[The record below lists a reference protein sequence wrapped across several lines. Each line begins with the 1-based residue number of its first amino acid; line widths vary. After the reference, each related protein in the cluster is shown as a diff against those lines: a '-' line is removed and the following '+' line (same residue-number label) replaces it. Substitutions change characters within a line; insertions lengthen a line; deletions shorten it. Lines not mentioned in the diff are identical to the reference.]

1 MFITTMH
8 TLYPASPA
16 LIVPLSCNVT
26 TFLRKLF
33 VLLTIV
39 FNKKSSWIPEKL
51 QAFPKNQKKGTLPP
65 SCAICWLSVV
75 LCAGKGKSVWA
86 RGRRKARRGGG
97 WWWFPPVPP
106 PHPCAATRPPSN
118 HPLPS
123 CRLPSQ
129 ACDQRL
135 PASPWAKNLKVITI

>member
-75 LCAGKGKSVWA
+75 LCAGKGKSV
-86 RGRRKARRGGG
+86 
-97 WWWFPPVPP
+97 
-106 PHPCAATRPPSN
+106 
-118 HPLPS
+118 
-123 CRLPSQ
+123 
-129 ACDQRL
+129 
-135 PASPWAKNLKVITI
+135 